1 MDFIPHI
8 LNLIV
13 QYPFVTFI
21 ILIAFIFDFTNGM
34 HDSANSIATVVATRV
49 LSPRLAVIWATSFN
63 FIAIFIIGT
72 AVAKTI
78 GKDMID
84 ISFVTPLVIFCGLLW
99 AIMWNLITWWIA
111 LPTSSSHALLGGYL
125 GAAIAHWWI
134 KVIILSWWTK
144 TILFIFLAPL
154 MGAALGF
161 IFLIIA
167 TWIGKNF
174 TLTTMNRASRILQ
187 LFSSALYS
195 IGHGANDAQKTMG
208 IIVSLLLSIGL
219 ITSAEP
225 PLWVIIG
232 AYTSIAA
239 GTMTGGWKIV
249 KTMGSKIVK
258 LRPIDGFAAETA
270 SAISLFTASYFG
282 VPVSTTH
289 TITGAI
295 SGVWAAK
302 NARAVKWG
310 MTFRIVW
317 AWIFTIPASCA
328 IAYGA
333 FFVISTYLSPL

>member
-1 MDFIPHI
+1 MEFLSHI
-8 LNLIV
+8 LDLMV
-13 QYPFVTFI
+13 QYPFVTVI

-49 LSPRLAVIWATSFN
+49 LSPKYAVLWAASFN
-63 FIAIFIIGT
+63 FIAIFIVGT

-78 GKDMID
+78 GKGMID
-84 ISFVTPLVIFCGLLW
+84 ISFVTPLVIFCALFW
-99 AIMWNLITWWIA
+99 AISWNILTWWLA

-125 GAAIAHWWI
+125 GAAMANGGLQ
-134 KVIILSWWTK
+134 VIILSGWTK
-144 TILFIFLAPL
+144 TIIFIFLAPL
-154 MGAALGF
+154 MGATLGF
-161 IFLIIA
+161 ILLIAA

-174 TLTTMNRASRILQ
+174 SLSTMNRVSRLLQ
-187 LFSSALYS
+187 LLSSALYS

-208 IIVSLLLSIGL
+208 IIVSLLLSVGL
-219 ITSAEP
+219 TTSAEP
-225 PLWVIIG
+225 PIWVIIG
-232 AYTSIAA
+232 AYTAIAA
-239 GTMTGGWKIV
+239 WTLSWGWRIV
-249 KTMGSKIVK
+249 KTMGSGIVK

-270 SAISLFTASYFG
+270 SAVSLFTASYFW

-317 AWIFTIPASCA
+317 AWVFTIPGACA
-328 IAYGA
+328 IAYGVFSIVSA
-333 FFVISTYLSPL
+333 YTKTF

>member
-1 MDFIPHI
+1 M
-8 LNLIV
+8 V

-21 ILIAFIFDFTNGM
+21 ILIAFVFDYTNGM

-49 LSPRLAVIWATSFN
+49 LSPKYAVIWAAFFN
-63 FIAIFIIGT
+63 FVAIFIVGT

-78 GKDMID
+78 GKGMID
-84 ISFVTPLVIFCGLLW
+84 ISFVTPLVIFCALFG
-99 AIMWNLITWWIA
+99 AISWNILTWWLA

-125 GAAIAHWWI
+125 GAAVANGGLQ
-134 KVIILSWWTK
+134 VVILSGWTK
-144 TILFIFLAPL
+144 TLIFIFLAPL

-161 IFLIIA
+161 TLLILA

-174 TLTTMNRASRILQ
+174 SLTTMNRASRILQ
-187 LFSSALYS
+187 LLSSALYS

-208 IIVSLLLSIGL
+208 IIVSLLLSVGL
-219 ITSAEP
+219 VTSAEP
-225 PLWVIIG
+225 PIWVIIG
-232 AYTSIAA
+232 AYTAIAA
-239 GTMTGGWKIV
+239 GTLTGGWRIV

-270 SAISLFTASYFG
+270 SAISLFTASSLG

-295 SGVWAAK
+295 SGVGAAK

-317 AWIFTIPASCA
+317 AWIFTIPGSCA
-328 IAYGA
+328 IAYGVFSIMSVYA
-333 FFVISTYLSPL
+333 NQL